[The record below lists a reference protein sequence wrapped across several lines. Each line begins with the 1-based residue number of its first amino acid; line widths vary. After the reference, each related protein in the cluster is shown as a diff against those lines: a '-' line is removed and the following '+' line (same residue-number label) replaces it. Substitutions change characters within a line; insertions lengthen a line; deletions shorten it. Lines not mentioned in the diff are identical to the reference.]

1 MPNSCSLL
9 SFQSK
14 YWYDYMEFEKKANE
28 LYTTLKNTNW
38 DTLTEQVKMYLQEKL
53 QWDRN
58 RVIVWDPNR
67 IEFQVHCWHCITT
80 VILIYR
86 PEAKF

>member
-1 MPNSCSLL
+1 
-9 SFQSK
+9 
-14 YWYDYMEFEKKANE
+14 MEFEKKANE

-58 RVIVWDPNR
+58 RVIVWEPNR
-67 IEFQVHCWHCITT
+67 IEFQVT
-80 VILIYR
+80 VLALHNNWNINYLQA
-86 PEAKF
+86 EAKF